1 MKRIFLLILCVSFLT
16 LTSCNGQ
23 SDDKEKDIEV
33 MIETTKG
40 NIRVKLYNDT
50 PIHRDNFL
58 KNVRE
63 GRFDGCVWHRII
75 RNFMIQTGDIATSV
89 KGMKD
94 SSEIDSSHWIKP
106 EILFPTH
113 FHKRGALAAARSDD
127 DENPERK
134 SDRFQFYIVTGRVF
148 SDAGLVELDETNEER
163 AAQRLFEKKKE
174 QNIDKLDQLRKK
186 RDTQGVSDMLER
198 LLDQAREEVSK
209 NPPVS
214 FTQEQRR
221 FYRSLGGA
229 PWLDGE
235 YTVFGEVV
243 EGMKSV
249 LDIER
254 VKTDKSDHPMSDVR
268 VLKAYVITE

>member
-1 MKRIFLLILCVSFLT
+1 M
-16 LTSCNGQ
+16 
-23 SDDKEKDIEV
+23 
-33 MIETTKG
+33 
-40 NIRVKLYNDT
+40 
-50 PIHRDNFL
+50 
-58 KNVRE
+58 
-63 GRFDGCVWHRII
+63 
-75 RNFMIQTGDIATSV
+75 
-89 KGMKD
+89 
-94 SSEIDSSHWIKP
+94 
-106 EILFPTH
+106 
-113 FHKRGALAAARSDD
+113 
-127 DENPERK
+127 
-134 SDRFQFYIVTGRVF
+134 
-148 SDAGLVELDETNEER
+148 DETNEER
-163 AAQRLFEKKKE
+163 AVQRLFEKKKE
-174 QNIDKLDQLRKK
+174 QNIDKLEQLRKK
-186 RDTQGVSDMLER
+186 RDTQGVSDMLES
-198 LLDQAREEVSK
+198 LLDQSREEVSK